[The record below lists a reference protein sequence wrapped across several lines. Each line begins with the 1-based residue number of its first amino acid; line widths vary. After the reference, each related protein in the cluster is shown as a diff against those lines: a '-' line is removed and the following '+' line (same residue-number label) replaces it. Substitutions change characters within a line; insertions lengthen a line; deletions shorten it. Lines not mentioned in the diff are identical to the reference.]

1 MKQNKLGLKNSLS
14 ELNDYGCRIER
25 LQSEMRND
33 VVNDKHL
40 NIGKYLNVLREMLT
54 EHETNLV
61 AGIVKSHKWRFRQL
75 EGR

>member
-1 MKQNKLGLKNSLS
+1 MILRRNDMKQNKLGLKNSLS

-33 VVNDKHL
+33 VVHDKHL

-54 EHETNLV
+54 EHEYNLA
-61 AGIVKSHKWRFRQL
+61 AGIAKSHT
-75 EGR
+75 